1 MFDLGTASS
10 WLQFIIL
17 LVSVITVGIKVG
29 KFQGTQEQINKNQEN
44 KNDDIEK
51 RLDGHDQDV
60 NAIKENIGEIR
71 VDIGKIKTK
80 LNVDS

>member
-1 MFDLGTASS
+1 MLDLGTASS

-17 LVSVITVGIKVG
+17 LVSVITVGVKVG
-29 KFQGTQEQINKNQEN
+29 KFQGMQEQINKNQES
-44 KNDDIEK
+44 KNLEIER
-51 RLDGHDQDV
+51 RLEGHDQDV
-60 NAIKENIGEIR
+60 NEIKENIGEIR